1 MIVLYQLL
9 SIFCNKTIYINN
21 ILIIKF
27 IYCNITCNF
36 RENYSKLVHE
46 AILIN
51 VIGLLLILFGGL
63 SVYLVTQEHYKR
75 FAKLED
81 EALVNRTQ

>member
-21 ILIIKF
+21 ILIINF
-27 IYCNITCNF
+27 IYYIICNF

-63 SVYLVTQEHYKR
+63 SVYLVTQERYKR